1 MPIAPSVTFVFTPAV
16 QKMRELT
23 LSGELGDIQYY
34 GFGSHQPGTASAR
47 RDADLDALY
56 ERPGARR

>member
-1 MPIAPSVTFVFTPAV
+1 MPIARSVTFVFTPAV

-34 GFGSHQPGTASAR
+34 
-47 RDADLDALY
+47 DLVRINLGLLQHDVMPTWTRCTNA
-56 ERPGARR
+56 P